1 MSQISYKFCDNR
13 KPDEHIRSSGSCYVF
28 QHLVSPR
35 IKAQNRLFSRC
46 FSDMISEKSSVYAG
60 LWLLVLLYLIPLY
73 GVQYLLLSYIFIS
86 FNLQITLRICKQAEI
101 IPQENKKQTY
111 LRSIRKV
118 GLSFLKF
125 FTCDQM
131 IDEYI
136 IMLQHC
142 NQKRL
147 CIMLR
152 CFWLQFKLYFKANFS
167 FK

>member
-1 MSQISYKFCDNR
+1 MIFTALLFFLQSYVSPNKTCR
-13 KPDEHIRSSGSCYVF
+13 
-28 QHLVSPR
+28 LVSMLSARDRPR
-35 IKAQNRLFSRC
+35 GYALFFWFLWESQ
-46 FSDMISEKSSVYAG
+46 YARDRQHG
-60 LWLLVLLYLIPLY
+60 I
-73 GVQYLLLSYIFIS
+73 QYLWLSYIFIS
-86 FNLQITLRICKQAEI
+86 FNLQITLRVCKQAEI

-167 FK
+167 FKWLIVIL